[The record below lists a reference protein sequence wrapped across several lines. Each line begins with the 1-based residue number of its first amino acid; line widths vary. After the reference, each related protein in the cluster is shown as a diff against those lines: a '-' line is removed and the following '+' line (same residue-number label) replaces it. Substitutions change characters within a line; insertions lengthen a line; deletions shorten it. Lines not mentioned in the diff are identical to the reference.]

1 MKNTKELKTVLD
13 DDMNGTSRS
22 LMSCSGHWKYSE
34 HRRKCFTSF
43 RVHCSLPHPPPPP
56 FAPLYTATILSFA
69 HLHTLAWKIQTLQV
83 TQGHAGPQG
92 DGRGGGGNH
101 NAAWCFVSHHLFSRP
116 PAWQIRRWR
125 EASTQKRKQTI
136 QQMAANHFIRH
147 SRKRKHN
154 LPSWLF
160 QCKLKDRVKDRQVYL
175 KWGYLHNS
183 GV

>member
-1 MKNTKELKTVLD
+1 MTWTAPVAAVWAAVDTENTANIAESVLH
-13 DDMNGTSRS
+13 
-22 LMSCSGHWKYSE
+22 LSE
-34 HRRKCFTSF
+34 SIA
-43 RVHCSLPHPPPPP
+43 PPPL
-56 FAPLYTATILSFA
+56 APLYSATILSFA

-92 DGRGGGGNH
+92 DGGGGGGNH

-154 LPSWLF
+154 LPSRLF

-175 KWGYLHNS
+175 KWGYSHNS